1 LTKILT
7 MDGKLVRKRWY
18 FAAAAFSLGL
28 LYTTVLAL
36 LGVEV
41 LVAGRNVALPVAALT
56 ELAFGAFG
64 FLLGRAAEAR
74 SAEKRSIETL
84 AAFQS
89 RLLRAE
95 RLATVGQVASRIAH
109 EVRNPLAIIRSMVQ
123 SLGETS
129 ETESPRRTCQ
139 QVLEEIDRLSR
150 VTSSLVGL
158 SRPLRPRIVEIDTRE
173 VVSRVEW
180 LSRRLLDGR
189 GVVLRVALGPE
200 GARVRADPD
209 LACQV
214 LLGLVGNAAEATTEG
229 GSIDLLC
236 EEHADEVVFSVEDH
250 GPGVPQEIRERV
262 FEPFFTTKAGSAG
275 LGLAVAR
282 EVAEAQGGR
291 VALEN
296 SAGSGARFALHL
308 PRAAPEAA

>member
-1 LTKILT
+1 
-7 MDGKLVRKRWY
+7 MDGKAVRKRWY
-18 FAAAAFSLGL
+18 FAGAAFGLGL
-28 LYTTVLAL
+28 LYTSTLAL

-41 LVAGRNVALPVAALT
+41 RVSGRNVALPVAALT
-56 ELAFGAFG
+56 ELAFGGFG

-74 SAEKRSIETL
+74 SAEKRSLETL
-84 AAFQS
+84 AGLQS

-123 SLGETS
+123 NLGET
-129 ETESPRRTCQ
+129 TQAKADQRTCQ

-158 SRPLRPRIVEIDTRE
+158 SRPLRPQIVEVDAAD

-189 GVVLRVALGPE
+189 GVALRVRVGPE

-229 GSIDLLC
+229 GSIDLLW
-236 EEHADEVVFSVEDH
+236 EEYADEVVFSVEDR
-250 GPGVPQEIRERV
+250 GPGVPWELREKV
-262 FEPFFTTKAGSAG
+262 FDPFFTTKAGGAG

-291 VALEN
+291 VALED

>member
-1 LTKILT
+1 
-7 MDGKLVRKRWY
+7 MDGTVVRKRWL
-18 FAAAAFSLGL
+18 FAAGAFGIGL
-28 LYTTVLAL
+28 LYTSALAL

-41 LVAGRNVALPVAALT
+41 RIAGRNVALPIAALT

-74 SAEKRSIETL
+74 SAEKRGLETL
-84 AAFQS
+84 GALQS

-109 EVRNPLAIIRSMVQ
+109 EVRNPLAIIRSTVQ
-123 SLGETS
+123 NLGETVNG
-129 ETESPRRTCQ
+129 EDGRRACRE
-139 QVLEEIDRLSR
+139 VLEEIDRLSR

-158 SRPLRPRIVEIDTRE
+158 SRPLRPHIVEIDARD

-189 GVVLRVALGPE
+189 GVALRVDAGPE
-200 GARVRADPD
+200 RARVRADPD

-214 LLGLVGNAAEATTEG
+214 LLGLVSNAAEASEEG
-229 GSIDLLC
+229 GAIDIQWQ
-236 EEHADEVVFSVEDH
+236 ESKDEIVFAVEDR
-250 GPGVPQEIRERV
+250 GPGIPRELQDKV
-262 FEPFFTTKAGSAG
+262 FDPFFTTKAGGAG

-291 VALEN
+291 VALET
-296 SAGSGARFALHL
+296 SSGRGARFELHL
-308 PRAAPEAA
+308 PRASREAA

>member
-1 LTKILT
+1 
-7 MDGKLVRKRWY
+7 MEGKAVSKRWH
-18 FAAAAFSLGL
+18 FAAAAFGLGL
-28 LYTTVLAL
+28 LYTSVLAL

-41 LVAGRNVALPVAALT
+41 RVSGRNVALPVAAAT
-56 ELAFGAFG
+56 ELAFAVFG

-74 SAEKRSIETL
+74 SAEKRSLEAL
-84 AAFQS
+84 ASLQS

-123 SLGETS
+123 NLGETA
-129 ETESPRRTCQ
+129 ETEASRRTCRE
-139 QVLEEIDRLSR
+139 VLEEIDRLSR

-158 SRPLRPRIVEIDTRE
+158 SRPQSPRIVEVDARE

-189 GVVLRVALGPE
+189 GVTLQVGSGPE
-200 GARVRADPD
+200 RSRVRADPD

-214 LLGLVGNAAEATTEG
+214 LLGLVSNAAEATDEG
-229 GSIDLLC
+229 GAIELLW
-236 EEHADEVVFSVEDH
+236 EESREEVVFAVEDR
-250 GPGVPQEIRERV
+250 GSGVPSELRERV
-262 FEPFFTTKAGSAG
+262 FDPFFTTKAGGAG

-291 VALEN
+291 VALES
-296 SAGSGARFALHL
+296 SAGKGARFALHL
-308 PRAAPEAA
+308 PRVAPEAA

>member
-1 LTKILT
+1 
-7 MDGKLVRKRWY
+7 MEGKLVRKRWY
-18 FAAAAFSLGL
+18 FAAAAFGLGL
-28 LYTTVLAL
+28 IYTSILAL

-41 LVAGRNVALPVAALT
+41 RVSGRNVALPIAALT

-84 AAFQS
+84 AALQS

-123 SLGETS
+123 NLGETA
-129 ETESPRRTCQ
+129 EAEAPRRACQ

-158 SRPLRPRIVEIDTRE
+158 SRPLRPQIVEVDARD

-189 GVVLRVALGPE
+189 GVALQVGAGPVR
-200 GARVRADPD
+200 ARVRADPD

-214 LLGLVGNAAEATTEG
+214 LLGLVSNAAEATEEG
-229 GSIDLLC
+229 GAIDLLW
-236 EEHADEVVFSVEDH
+236 EESKDEVVFAVEDR
-250 GPGVPQEIRERV
+250 GPGVPRELREKV
-262 FEPFFTTKAGSAG
+262 FDPFFTTKAGGAG

-291 VALEN
+291 VALE
-296 SAGSGARFALHL
+296 SSKGMGARFTLHL

>member
-1 LTKILT
+1 
-7 MDGKLVRKRWY
+7 MEGKLVRKRWY
-18 FAAAAFSLGL
+18 FAAAAFGLGL
-28 LYTTVLAL
+28 IYTSILAL

-41 LVAGRNVALPVAALT
+41 RVSGRNVALPIAALT

-84 AAFQS
+84 AALQS

-123 SLGETS
+123 NLGETA
-129 ETESPRRTCQ
+129 EAEAPRRACQ

-158 SRPLRPRIVEIDTRE
+158 SRPLQPQIVEVDARD

-189 GVVLRVALGPE
+189 GVALQVGAGPE
-200 GARVRADPD
+200 RARVRADPD

-214 LLGLVGNAAEATTEG
+214 LLGLVSNAAEATEEG
-229 GSIDLLC
+229 GAIDLLW
-236 EEHADEVVFSVEDH
+236 EESKDEVVFAVEDR
-250 GPGVPQEIRERV
+250 GPGVPRELREKV
-262 FEPFFTTKAGSAG
+262 FDPFFTTKAGGAG

-291 VALEN
+291 VALE
-296 SAGSGARFALHL
+296 SSKGMGARFTLHL

>member
-1 LTKILT
+1 MEAMEKSV
-7 MDGKLVRKRWY
+7 VRKRWL
-18 FAAAAFSLGL
+18 FAAGAFGIGL
-28 LYTTVLAL
+28 LYTSALAL

-41 LVAGRNVALPVAALT
+41 RIAGRNVALPIAALT

-74 SAEKRSIETL
+74 SAEKRGLETL
-84 AAFQS
+84 AALQS

-123 SLGETS
+123 NLGETADA
-129 ETESPRRTCQ
+129 EDGRRTCRE
-139 QVLEEIDRLSR
+139 VIEEIDRLSR

-158 SRPLRPRIVEIDTRE
+158 SRPLRPRIVEIDARD

-189 GVVLRVALGPE
+189 GVALRVDAGPE
-200 GARVRADPD
+200 RARVRADPD

-214 LLGLVGNAAEATTEG
+214 LLGLVSNAAEASEEG
-229 GSIDLLC
+229 GTIDILWQ
-236 EEHADEVVFSVEDH
+236 ESRDEVVFAVEDR
-250 GPGVPQEIRERV
+250 GPGIPRELQDKV
-262 FEPFFTTKAGSAG
+262 FDPFFTTKAGGAG

-291 VALEN
+291 VALET
-296 SAGSGARFALHL
+296 SSGRGARFALHL

>member
-1 LTKILT
+1 MSREETW
-7 MDGKLVRKRWY
+7 R
-18 FAAAAFSLGL
+18 S
-28 LYTTVLAL
+28 
-36 LGVEV
+36 
-41 LVAGRNVALPVAALT
+41 PVAALT

-74 SAEKRSIETL
+74 SAEKRSLETL
-84 AAFQS
+84 AALQG

-95 RLATVGQVASRIAH
+95 RLATVGQVASCIAH

-123 SLGETS
+123 NLAETLQAKP
-129 ETESPRRTCQ
+129 ERRTCQ

-158 SRPLRPRIVEIDTRE
+158 SRPLRSRIVEVDAAD

-189 GVVLRVALGPE
+189 GVALRVGAGPE
-200 GARVRADPD
+200 GAKVRADPD

-214 LLGLVGNAAEATTEG
+214 LLGLVSNAAEATEEG
-229 GSIDLLC
+229 GAIDILW
-236 EEHADEVVFSVEDH
+236 EESKDEVVFSVEDR
-250 GPGVPQEIRERV
+250 GPGVPWELRDKV
-262 FEPFFTTKAGSAG
+262 FDPFFTTKAGGAG
-275 LGLAVAR
+275 LGLAVAK

-291 VALEN
+291 LALED
-296 SAGSGARFALHL
+296 STGSGARFSLHL
-308 PRAAPEAA
+308 PRYAPEAA

>member
-1 LTKILT
+1 
-7 MDGKLVRKRWY
+7 MERNGVRKRWL
-18 FAAAAFSLGL
+18 FAAGAFGIGL
-28 LYTTVLAL
+28 LYTSALAL

-41 LVAGRNVALPVAALT
+41 RIAGRNVALGVAALT
-56 ELAFGAFG
+56 EVAFGAFG
-64 FLLGRAAEAR
+64 FFLGRAAEAR

-84 AAFQS
+84 AALQS

-123 SLGETS
+123 NLGETLNA
-129 ETESPRRTCQ
+129 EAERRSCRE
-139 QVLEEIDRLSR
+139 VIEEIDRLSR

-158 SRPLRPRIVEIDTRE
+158 SRPLRPRIVEVDAKD

-189 GVVLRVALGPE
+189 GVALQVDSGPE
-200 GARVRADPD
+200 RARVRADPD

-214 LLGLVGNAAEATTEG
+214 LLGLVSNAAEASEEG
-229 GSIDLLC
+229 GTIDLRWH
-236 EEHADEVVFSVEDH
+236 ESSDEVVFAVADR
-250 GPGVPQEIRERV
+250 GPGVPPELHDKV
-262 FEPFFTTKAGSAG
+262 FDPFFSTKAGGAG

-291 VALEN
+291 VALE
-296 SAGSGARFALHL
+296 SSSERGARFALHL

>member
-1 LTKILT
+1 LTKIPE
-7 MDGKLVRKRWY
+7 MDARDARKRWV
-18 FAAAAFSLGL
+18 FAAATFGLGL
-28 LYTTVLAL
+28 IYTSLLAL

-41 LVAGRNVALPVAALT
+41 RVAGRNVALPVAAAT
-56 ELAFGAFG
+56 EVAFGAFG
-64 FLLGRAAEAR
+64 FLLGRAAETRTAERR
-74 SAEKRSIETL
+74 SLETL
-84 AAFQS
+84 AALQS

-123 SLGETS
+123 NLGERA
-129 ETESPRRTCQ
+129 EVDARRTCD
-139 QVLEEIDRLSR
+139 QVLDEIDRLSR

-158 SRPLRPRIVEIDTRE
+158 SRPLRPRIVEVEAKD

-189 GVVLRVALGPE
+189 GVGLRVSAGPE
-200 GARVRADPD
+200 RARVRADPD

-214 LLGLVGNAAEATTEG
+214 LLGLVSNAAEATDEG
-229 GSIDLLC
+229 GTIDIVW
-236 EEHADEVVFSVEDH
+236 EESPGEVIFAVQDR
-250 GPGVPQEIRERV
+250 GPGVPPELRENI
-262 FEPFFTTKAGSAG
+262 FDPFFTTKAGGAG

-291 VALEN
+291 VDLER
-296 SAGSGARFALHL
+296 SKDAGARFALHL
-308 PRAAPEAA
+308 PRAAGDAA

>member
-1 LTKILT
+1 
-7 MDGKLVRKRWY
+7 MDGAVVRKRWL
-18 FAAAAFSLGL
+18 FAAVAFGIGL
-28 LYTTVLAL
+28 LYTSALAL

-41 LVAGRNVALPVAALT
+41 RIAGRNVALPIAALT

-74 SAEKRSIETL
+74 SADKRGLETL
-84 AAFQS
+84 AALQS

-109 EVRNPLAIIRSMVQ
+109 EVRNPLAIIRSTVQ
-123 SLGETS
+123 NLGETVNA
-129 ETESPRRTCQ
+129 EDGRRVCRE
-139 QVLEEIDRLSR
+139 VIEEIDRLSR

-158 SRPLRPRIVEIDTRE
+158 SRPLRPHIVEIDARD

-189 GVVLRVALGPE
+189 GVALQVDAGPE
-200 GARVRADPD
+200 RARVRADPD

-214 LLGLVGNAAEATTEG
+214 LLGLVSNAAEASEEG
-229 GSIDLLC
+229 GTIDIQWQ
-236 EEHADEVVFSVEDH
+236 ESKDEIVFAVEDR
-250 GPGVPQEIRERV
+250 GPGIPRELQDKV
-262 FEPFFTTKAGSAG
+262 FDPFFTTKAGGAG

-291 VALEN
+291 VALET
-296 SAGSGARFALHL
+296 SSGRGARFELHL
-308 PRAAPEAA
+308 PRASREAA

>member
-1 LTKILT
+1 
-7 MDGKLVRKRWY
+7 MGENVVRKRWF
-18 FAAAAFSLGL
+18 FAAAAFGVGL
-28 LYTTVLAL
+28 LYTSLLAL

-41 LVAGRNVALPVAALT
+41 RVSGRNVALPVAAVT

-74 SAEKRSIETL
+74 HAERRSMETL
-84 AAFQS
+84 AALQS

-123 SLGETS
+123 NLGETAEVEAS
-129 ETESPRRTCQ
+129 RRDCQ
-139 QVLEEIDRLSR
+139 EVLEEIDRLSR

-158 SRPLRPRIVEIDTRE
+158 SRPLRPRIVEVDARD

-189 GVVLRVALGPE
+189 GVALRVGAGPE
-200 GARVRADPD
+200 RSRVRADPD
-209 LACQV
+209 LVCQV
-214 LLGLVGNAAEATTEG
+214 LLGLVSNAADATDEG
-229 GSIDLLC
+229 GAVDIRW
-236 EEHADEVVFSVEDH
+236 EESKDEVVFSVEDR
-250 GPGVPQEIRERV
+250 GPGVPAELRERV
-262 FEPFFTTKAGSAG
+262 FDPFFTTKAGGAG

-291 VALEN
+291 VALESEPGN
-296 SAGSGARFALHL
+296 GARFALHL

>member
-1 LTKILT
+1 
-7 MDGKLVRKRWY
+7 MDRKLVRKRWY
-18 FAAAAFSLGL
+18 FAAAAFGFGL
-28 LYTTVLAL
+28 LYTGLLAL

-41 LVAGRNVALPVAALT
+41 RVSGRNVALPVAALT

-74 SAEKRSIETL
+74 AAEKRSFETL
-84 AAFQS
+84 AALQS

-123 SLGETS
+123 NLSETTEGET
-129 ETESPRRTCQ
+129 PRRTCQ
-139 QVLEEIDRLSR
+139 QVIEEIDRLSR

-158 SRPLRPRIVEIDTRE
+158 SRPLRPRIVEVDAKNL
-173 VVSRVEW
+173 VARVEW

-189 GVVLRVALGPE
+189 GVLLRVGAGPE
-200 GARVRADPD
+200 RSRVRADPD

-214 LLGLVGNAAEATTEG
+214 LLGLVSNAAEASDEG
-229 GSIDLLC
+229 GAIDILWA
-236 EEHADEVVFSVEDH
+236 ESPDEVVFSVEDR
-250 GPGVPQEIRERV
+250 GPGVARELREKV
-262 FEPFFTTKAGSAG
+262 FEPFFTTKSGGAG

-291 VALEN
+291 VALE
-296 SAGSGARFALHL
+296 GSEGKGARFELHL
-308 PRAAPEAA
+308 PRAATEAG

>member
-1 LTKILT
+1 
-7 MDGKLVRKRWY
+7 MDRKLVRKRWL
-18 FAAAAFSLGL
+18 FAAAAFGLGL
-28 LYTTVLAL
+28 LYTSLLAL

-41 LVAGRNVALPVAALT
+41 RVAGRNVALPVAALT

-74 SAEKRSIETL
+74 SAEKRSFETL
-84 AAFQS
+84 AALQG

-123 SLGETS
+123 NLREIVQADSQ
-129 ETESPRRTCQ
+129 RRACEL
-139 QVLEEIDRLSR
+139 VLEEIDRLAR

-158 SRPLRPRIVEIDTRE
+158 SRPLRPRIVEVEARE

-189 GVVLRVALGPE
+189 GVALRVGVGPDR
-200 GARVRADPD
+200 ARVRADPD

-214 LLGLVGNAAEATTEG
+214 LLGLVSNAAEATEDG
-229 GSIDLLC
+229 GAIDILW
-236 EEHADEVVFSVEDH
+236 EESQDEVVFSVEDR
-250 GPGVPQEIRERV
+250 GPGVPGELREKV
-262 FEPFFTTKAGSAG
+262 FDPFFTTKAGGAG

-291 VALEN
+291 VALE
-296 SAGSGARFALHL
+296 SSKGTGARFALHL
-308 PRAAPEAA
+308 PRAEGEAA

>member
-1 LTKILT
+1 MEKTRV
-7 MDGKLVRKRWY
+7 GKRWV
-18 FAAAAFSLGL
+18 FGAAAFGVGL
-28 LYTTVLAL
+28 LYTSLLAL

-41 LVAGRNVALPVAALT
+41 RISGRNVSLPVAAAT

-74 SAEKRSIETL
+74 ASERRSLETL
-84 AAFQS
+84 AALQS

-123 SLGETS
+123 NLGETVDG
-129 ETESPRRTCQ
+129 EAEQRTCR

-158 SRPLRPRIVEIDTRE
+158 SRPLRPRIVEVDARD

-189 GVVLRVALGPE
+189 GVALRVEAGPE

-214 LLGLVGNAAEATTEG
+214 LLGLVANAAEATVEG
-229 GSIDLLC
+229 GAIDILW
-236 EEHADEVVFSVEDH
+236 EESPEDVVIAVEDR
-250 GPGVPQEIRERV
+250 GPGVPPELREKI
-262 FEPFFTTKAGSAG
+262 FDPFFTTKAGGAG

-291 VALEN
+291 VDLVSSEGA
-296 SAGSGARFALHL
+296 GARFALRL
-308 PRAAPEAA
+308 PRAAREAA

>member
-1 LTKILT
+1 
-7 MDGKLVRKRWY
+7 MDGRIRRKRWY
-18 FAAAAFSLGL
+18 FAGAAFGLGI
-28 LYTTVLAL
+28 LYTGLLAL

-41 LVAGRNVALPVAALT
+41 RVSDRNVALPVAALT
-56 ELAFGAFG
+56 ELAFGVFG

-74 SAEKRSIETL
+74 AAEKRSLETL
-84 AAFQS
+84 SALQG

-123 SLGETS
+123 NLGETA
-129 ETESPRRTCQ
+129 EAESSRRTCR

-158 SRPLRPRIVEIDTRE
+158 SRPLRPQIVEVDARD

-189 GVVLRVALGPE
+189 GVAVRVGSGPE
-200 GARVRADPD
+200 RARVRADPD

-214 LLGLVGNAAEATTEG
+214 LLGLVSNAAEATEEG
-229 GSIDLLC
+229 GAVDILW
-236 EEHADEVVFSVEDH
+236 EESTDEVVFAVEDR
-250 GPGVPQEIRERV
+250 GPGVPPELRERV
-262 FEPFFTTKAGSAG
+262 FDPFFTTKARGAG

-291 VALEN
+291 VALE
-296 SAGSGARFALHL
+296 SLEGRGARFALHL
-308 PRAAPEAA
+308 PRGAPEAA

>member
-1 LTKILT
+1 
-7 MDGKLVRKRWY
+7 MDGELVRKRWY
-18 FAAAAFSLGL
+18 FAAAAFGVGL
-28 LYTTVLAL
+28 LYTSILAL

-41 LVAGRNVALPVAALT
+41 RVSGRNVALPVAALT

-74 SAEKRSIETL
+74 SAERRSIETL
-84 AAFQS
+84 AALQS

-123 SLGETS
+123 NLGETAEA
-129 ETESPRRTCQ
+129 ETARHTCR

-158 SRPLRPRIVEIDTRE
+158 SRPLRPRIVEVDARD

-189 GVVLRVALGPE
+189 GVALQVGAGPE
-200 GARVRADPD
+200 SARVRADPD

-214 LLGLVGNAAEATTEG
+214 LLGLVSNAAEATEEG
-229 GSIDLLC
+229 GAIDLLW
-236 EEHADEVVFSVEDH
+236 EESKDEVVFSVEDR
-250 GPGVPQEIRERV
+250 GPGVPQELREKV
-262 FEPFFTTKAGSAG
+262 FDPFFTTKAGGAG

-291 VALEN
+291 VALET
-296 SAGSGARFALHL
+296 SAGMGARFALHL

>member
-1 LTKILT
+1 MNK
-7 MDGKLVRKRWY
+7 GVVRKRWL
-18 FAAAAFSLGL
+18 FAAGAFGLGL
-28 LYTTVLAL
+28 LYTSALAL

-41 LVAGRNVALPVAALT
+41 RIAGRNVALPIAALT
-56 ELAFGAFG
+56 ELAFGVFG

-84 AAFQS
+84 AALQS

-123 SLGETS
+123 NLGETLNADDG
-129 ETESPRRTCQ
+129 RRTCRE
-139 QVLEEIDRLSR
+139 VLEEIDRLSR

-158 SRPLRPRIVEIDTRE
+158 SRPLRPRVVEVDAKD

-189 GVVLRVALGPE
+189 RVALKVDPGPE
-200 GARVRADPD
+200 GSRVRADPD

-214 LLGLVGNAAEATTEG
+214 LLGLVSNAAEASEEG
-229 GSIDLLC
+229 GSIDLLW
-236 EEHADEVVFSVEDH
+236 EESRDEVVFAVEDR
-250 GPGVPQEIRERV
+250 GPGVPQELRDRV
-262 FEPFFTTKAGSAG
+262 FDPFFTTKAGGAG

-291 VALEN
+291 VALER
-296 SAGSGARFALHL
+296 SSQSGARFALHL
-308 PRAAPEAA
+308 PRVPEAA

>member
-1 LTKILT
+1 
-7 MDGKLVRKRWY
+7 MGGQHGRKRWY
-18 FAAAAFSLGL
+18 FAAAAFGVGL
-28 LYTTVLAL
+28 LYTTVLAI

-41 LVAGRNVALPVAALT
+41 RVSGRNVALPVAALT
-56 ELAFGAFG
+56 ELAFGMFG

-74 SAEKRSIETL
+74 SAEKRSNETL
-84 AAFQS
+84 AALQG

-123 SLGETS
+123 NLGETA
-129 ETESPRRTCQ
+129 EAESPRRACQ

-158 SRPLRPRIVEIDTRE
+158 SRPLRPRIVEVDAAD

-189 GVVLRVALGPE
+189 GVALQVGAGPE
-200 GARVRADPD
+200 RARVCADPD

-214 LLGLVGNAAEATTEG
+214 LLGLVSNAAEATEEG
-229 GSIDLLC
+229 GAIDIVW
-236 EEHADEVVFSVEDH
+236 EETKDEVVFAVEDR
-250 GPGVPQEIRERV
+250 GPGVPREIRERV
-262 FEPFFTTKAGSAG
+262 FDPFFTTKAGGVG

-291 VALEN
+291 VALES
-296 SAGSGARFALHL
+296 SAGKGARFALHL
-308 PRAAPEAA
+308 PRAASEAA

>member
-1 LTKILT
+1 MNAK
-7 MDGKLVRKRWY
+7 DVRKRWV
-18 FAAAAFSLGL
+18 FAAAAFGLGL
-28 LYTTVLAL
+28 LYTSLLAL

-41 LVAGRNVALPVAALT
+41 RVAGRDVALPLAAAL

-64 FLLGRAAEAR
+64 FFLGRAAETRAAERR
-74 SAEKRSIETL
+74 SLETL
-84 AAFQS
+84 AALQS

-123 SLGETS
+123 NLGES
-129 ETESPRRTCQ
+129 AEAEAQRTCE

-158 SRPLRPRIVEIDTRE
+158 SRPLRPRIIEVEARD

-189 GVVLRVALGPE
+189 GVGLRVSAGPE
-200 GARVRADPD
+200 RARVRADPD

-214 LLGLVGNAAEATTEG
+214 LLGLVSNAAEATEEG
-229 GSIDLLC
+229 GTIDIVW
-236 EEHADEVVFSVEDH
+236 EESPGEVVFAVQDQ
-250 GPGVPQEIRERV
+250 GPGVAPDLREKI
-262 FEPFFTTKAGSAG
+262 FDPFFTTKAGGAG

-291 VALEN
+291 VALER
-296 SAGSGARFALHL
+296 SQDAGARFALHL
-308 PRAAPEAA
+308 PRAVGDAA

>member
-1 LTKILT
+1 
-7 MDGKLVRKRWY
+7 MDGMALRKRWY
-18 FAAAAFSLGL
+18 FAAAAFGLGL
-28 LYTTVLAL
+28 LYTSLLAL

-41 LVAGRNVALPVAALT
+41 RVGGRSVALPLAALT

-74 SAEKRSIETL
+74 FAERRSMETL
-84 AAFQS
+84 AALQS

-95 RLATVGQVASRIAH
+95 RLATVGQVAGRIAH

-123 SLGETS
+123 NLGETA
-129 ETESPRRTCQ
+129 EVDAQRRSCQ

-150 VTSSLVGL
+150 VTSSLAGL
-158 SRPLRPRIVEIDTRE
+158 SRPIQPRIVDVDAGD

-189 GVVLRVALGPE
+189 GVGLRVGAGPE
-200 GARVRADPD
+200 RSRVRADPD

-214 LLGLVGNAAEATTEG
+214 LLGLVSNAAEATEDG
-229 GSIDLLC
+229 GTVDILW
-236 EEHADEVVFSVEDH
+236 EESKDEVVFAVEDR
-250 GPGVPQEIRERV
+250 GPGVPAELRERV
-262 FEPFFTTKAGSAG
+262 FDPFFTTKAGGTG

-296 SAGSGARFALHL
+296 AAGKGARFALHL

>member
-1 LTKILT
+1 
-7 MDGKLVRKRWY
+7 MDGELVRKRWY
-18 FAAAAFSLGL
+18 FAAAAFGVGL
-28 LYTTVLAL
+28 LYTSVLAL

-41 LVAGRNVALPVAALT
+41 RVSGRNVALPVAALT

-74 SAEKRSIETL
+74 SAEKRSSETL
-84 AAFQS
+84 AALQG

-123 SLGETS
+123 NLGETAES
-129 ETESPRRTCQ
+129 ETPRRTCQ

-158 SRPLRPRIVEIDTRE
+158 SRPLRPRIIELDAGE

-189 GVVLRVALGPE
+189 GVALRVGVGPE
-200 GARVRADPD
+200 RARVRADPD
-209 LACQV
+209 LTCQV
-214 LLGLVGNAAEATTEG
+214 LLGLVSNAAEATEEG
-229 GSIDLLC
+229 GAIDLLW
-236 EEHADEVVFSVEDH
+236 EESKDDVVFSVEDR
-250 GPGVPQEIRERV
+250 GPGVPRELREKI
-262 FEPFFTTKAGSAG
+262 FDPFFTTKAGGAG

-291 VALEN
+291 VALE
-296 SAGSGARFALHL
+296 SSEKGARFALHL

>member
-1 LTKILT
+1 
-7 MDGKLVRKRWY
+7 MDGKAVSKRWR
-18 FAAAAFSLGL
+18 FAAAAFGLGL
-28 LYTTVLAL
+28 LYTSLLAL

-41 LVAGRNVALPVAALT
+41 RVSGTNVALPVAAAT

-74 SAEKRSIETL
+74 SAEKRNLETL
-84 AAFQS
+84 AALQS

-123 SLGETS
+123 NLGETV
-129 ETESPRRTCQ
+129 ETEASRRSCRE
-139 QVLEEIDRLSR
+139 VLEEIDRLSR

-158 SRPLRPRIVEIDTRE
+158 SRPLRPRIVEIDARD

-189 GVVLRVALGPE
+189 GVTLQVGSGPE
-200 GARVRADPD
+200 RSRVRADPD

-214 LLGLVGNAAEATTEG
+214 LLGLVSNAAEATDEG
-229 GSIDLLC
+229 GAIDLMW
-236 EEHADEVVFSVEDH
+236 EESNEEVVFAVEDR
-250 GPGVPQEIRERV
+250 GPGVPSELRERV
-262 FEPFFTTKAGSAG
+262 FDPFFTTKTGGAG

-291 VALEN
+291 VALTS
-296 SAGSGARFALHL
+296 SAGKGARFALHL
-308 PRAAPEAA
+308 PRVASEAA

>member
-1 LTKILT
+1 

-18 FAAAAFSLGL
+18 FAAAAFGLGL
-28 LYTTVLAL
+28 LYTSILAL

-41 LVAGRNVALPVAALT
+41 RVAGRSVALPVAALT
-56 ELAFGAFG
+56 ELGFGAFG

-74 SAEKRSIETL
+74 SAEKRSFETL
-84 AAFQS
+84 AALQG

-123 SLGETS
+123 TLGETAQA
-129 ETESPRRTCQ
+129 ETQRRACG

-158 SRPLRPRIVEIDTRE
+158 SRPLRPRIVEVNARD

-189 GVVLRVALGPE
+189 GMALRVAPGPE
-200 GARVRADPD
+200 RARVRADPD

-214 LLGLVGNAAEATTEG
+214 LLGLVSNAAEATEEG
-229 GSIDLLC
+229 GSIDILW
-236 EEHADEVVFSVEDH
+236 EESKDDVVFAIEDR
-250 GPGVPQEIRERV
+250 GPGVPHELRERV
-262 FEPFFTTKAGSAG
+262 FNPFFTTKAGGTG

-291 VALEN
+291 VALES
-296 SAGSGARFALHL
+296 SAGKGARFALHL